1 MVPGAAPQTAVSQ
14 RLVAPGPGTRGGNR
28 CARGH
33 HAVPLCAAAETH
45 PSGRHSL
52 THSRPLAS
60 EARRLLPGELAPSAM
75 GLAAMAMVL
84 LAAKG
89 FGLPGILGT
98 ATTAGVGFGVFA
110 GVAEIVRLRPTVN
123 GGLVRPIFASV
134 AKGVAGG
141 MLFAWLVSL

>member
-1 MVPGAAPQTAVSQ
+1 
-14 RLVAPGPGTRGGNR
+14 
-28 CARGH
+28 
-33 HAVPLCAAAETH
+33 
-45 PSGRHSL
+45 
-52 THSRPLAS
+52 
-60 EARRLLPGELAPSAM
+60 M

-110 GVAEIVRLRPTVN
+110 GVAEIVRVRPTVN